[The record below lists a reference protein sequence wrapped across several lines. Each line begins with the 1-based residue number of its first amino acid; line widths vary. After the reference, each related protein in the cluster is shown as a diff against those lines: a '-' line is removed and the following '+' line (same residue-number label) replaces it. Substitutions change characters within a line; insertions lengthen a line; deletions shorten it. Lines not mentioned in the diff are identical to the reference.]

1 MKCPTKKKNLEGG
14 IQTNPK
20 FPTTTM
26 ETIPMILKVMTL
38 FKHMFAS
45 MNVHDSKIKKEN

>member
-20 FPTTTM
+20 FPTTAM
-26 ETIPMILKVMTL
+26 ETIPMILKVKLL
-38 FKHMFAS
+38 F
-45 MNVHDSKIKKEN
+45 